1 MCMQGHAL
9 FKTVFGKC
17 QGTNLFVISMRLIVL
32 LMNLAPTYL
41 MNCELNEWIQDK
53 TDVFLAK

>member
-17 QGTNLFVISMRLIVL
+17 QGTNMFVNSMRLIVL

-41 MNCELNEWIQDK
+41 MNMELNEWI
-53 TDVFLAK
+53 